1 MPAHSSQPSETCL
14 SRPSILRRARRAAL
28 LCAAILVGCSSL
40 PVITPDMSRPDPA
53 GIQFQTASGRIVS
66 PERSREIVARL
77 ASGSAGDS
85 DVMARHLALEQS
97 VADSPLSLGNHVVL
111 LENGP
116 NTYAAMFD
124 AIDSARDSIN
134 METYILEADETGQR
148 FADALIAKQ
157 AQGVQV
163 NLIHDSVGTLA
174 TPKAFFK
181 RLTDAGINVLEF
193 NPVNPLKAKAGWD
206 VNQRDHRKL
215 LVVDGRRAVL
225 GGVNI
230 SSVYSSGGSA
240 GTSGLSGSRG
250 TVAAAPSDSKALPWR
265 DTDLLIEGPVVA
277 PLQKLFI
284 DTWKDQKGTPLA
296 ARDYFPMLTRQGDE
310 VVRAIGSNPDEP
322 FSQIY
327 VTLISAL
334 NSAEREILLTNA
346 YFVPDPQLVKAL
358 TNAVARGV
366 DVKLIVPS
374 TTDSSLVFHAG
385 RSHYEALLRGGVKIY
400 ERRGALLHAKTVL
413 IDGVWSTVGS
423 TNLDWRSFL
432 HNQELTAVI
441 LGSQFGVKMRAAF
454 ERDLADSDPITL
466 EAWERRPVVVRV
478 KEMFA
483 RLWEYW
489 L

>member
-1 MPAHSSQPSETCL
+1 MNRSS
-14 SRPSILRRARRAAL
+14 SRSRVLRLAL
-28 LCAAILVGCSSL
+28 LLAATLTGCSSL
-40 PVITPDMSRPDPA
+40 PVITPDMSRPDP
-53 GIQFQTASGRIVS
+53 GTIQFQTASGRIVS

-77 ASGSAGDS
+77 ASGGGDV
-85 DVMARHLALEQS
+85 DVMARHLALEQM

-124 AIDSARDSIN
+124 AIASARDSID
-134 METYILEADETGQR
+134 METYILDGDETGRR

-157 AQGVQV
+157 AAGVQV
-163 NLIHDSVGTLA
+163 NLIHDGVGTLG
-174 TPKAFFK
+174 TPKEFFK
-181 RLTDAGINVLEF
+181 RLSDAGVNVLEF

-215 LVVDGRRAVL
+215 LVVDGQRAVL

-230 SSVYSSGGSA
+230 SSVYSSRGSA
-240 GTSGLSGSRG
+240 SPSGFGGSRG
-250 TVAAAPSDSKALPWR
+250 DPPAKTGDGASLPWR
-265 DTDLLIEGPVVA
+265 DTDIFIEGPVVA
-277 PLQKLFI
+277 SLQKLFME
-284 DTWKDQKGTPLA
+284 TWENQKGAPLA
-296 ARDYFPMLTRQGDE
+296 PRNYFPTLSRQGDE
-310 VVRAIGSNPDEP
+310 VVRAIGGSPDQP

-334 NSAEREILLTNA
+334 NSAESEILLTNA
-346 YFVPDPQLVKAL
+346 YFVPDPQLMKAL
-358 TNAVARGV
+358 TDAVARGV
-366 DVKLIVPS
+366 DVKLIVPG

-385 RSHYEALLRGGVKIY
+385 RSHYEPLLRGGVKIY
-400 ERRGALLHAKTVL
+400 ERRAALLHAKTAV

-432 HNQELTAVI
+432 HNQELSAVI
-441 LGSQFGVKMRAAF
+441 LGSEFGVKMRAAF
-454 ERDLADSDPITL
+454 ERDLADSDLITL
-466 EAWERRPVVVRV
+466 EAWERRPVGVRV